1 MLSLQSR
8 HVFSIE
14 KKTELL
20 TKPLVTKVFFPK
32 NRGHWKQYS
41 SWEADE
47 HSMKKK
53 KKKGRVGVVEEEE
66 LETRFPPDVH
76 VKKGYSWSDQLGIV
90 IAALVEADLTGLV
103 NWTKEVRCCYFFFF
117 LGAVILTFRGVGVFF

>member
-1 MLSLQSR
+1 MYSP
-8 HVFSIE
+8 FSIE
-14 KKTELL
+14 KKKTQLL
-20 TKPLVTKVFFPK
+20 TKTLVTKVFFPK

-53 KKKGRVGVVEEEE
+53 KKGRAGVVEEEE

-103 NWTKEVRCCYFFFF
+103 DWTKEVRLLLFFFF
-117 LGAVILTFRGVGVFF
+117 WVLSF